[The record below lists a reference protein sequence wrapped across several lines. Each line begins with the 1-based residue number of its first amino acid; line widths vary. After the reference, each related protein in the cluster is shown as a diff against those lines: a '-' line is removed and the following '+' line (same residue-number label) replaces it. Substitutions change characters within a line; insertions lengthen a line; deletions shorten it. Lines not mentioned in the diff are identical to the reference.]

1 MFFGDGCVRS
11 DGDFGAGLATG
22 WMHLNHSPF
31 DLAVVVVDPGV
42 LERIPDAFLKVV
54 PVAPSR
60 IGWKQVELNFKLARK
75 RLADPP
81 REE

>member
-1 MFFGDGCVRS
+1 LGDEDVRS

>member
-1 MFFGDGCVRS
+1 MGDEDVRS

-42 LERIPDAFLKVV
+42 LEGVPHALLKVV
-54 PVAPSR
+54 PVTTTGIR
-60 IGWKQVELNFKLARK
+60 GKQIQMDLQLARK